1 MSNTACGVLNP
12 EDAKGDIKTLEEKV
26 SLKFY
31 VVFVVKEVALIGIHG
46 TS

>member
-12 EDAKGDIKTLEEKV
+12 EDAKDEKV

-46 TS
+46 TSKYE